1 LENTKIYKRGV
12 RMVEGRLEI
21 EDEVKEILQCIENK
35 KNFVL
40 TGGAGSGKTYSLVSL
55 IQEIGRLYPNKS
67 IICITYTNNAVA
79 EIKSRISNDK
89 LFVSTIHEFLWKI
102 IKKYQKELKETI
114 IELIYREE
122 EKYKK
127 FTLPKDNLEKN
138 EMKINLEYFLNSE
151 IVYDEYYS
159 LKSEEDSKIGHDE
172 VLLIA
177 EKMFEKYS
185 KLCDILKD
193 NANFIFIDEYQDTS
207 EEVTNIFLNHINKS
221 KKENIIGFFGDSM
234 QSIYETGI
242 GNIKDDSLKRIN
254 KIQNRRNPLKVI
266 ELTNKLRD
274 DGIKQIPSKDTQA
287 TNIDEGTGKIKEGNV
302 KFIYSDNNILEEL
315 KKTYIFNDWDFK
327 NTLNTKELRLTHKL
341 NAENSGFNELY
352 NLYTNDFIYSKLISK
367 LKEKKISED
376 EDINNFGYIIE
387 KFPIFSGKGK
397 IKKNILEQVDMK
409 SKKEI
414 EKIKDIEWGKIK
426 NSFIN
431 KDSLLGYKFN
441 GLTEK
446 YESTSNRDK
455 ILQKLDLIYES
466 INLYNENKYVELFKK
481 LKIKISSYEDKIKI
495 RKEMNEL
502 IELMKSQNDKIY
514 EIIDKANNILNI
526 KNDERYIEFIEN
538 KGWYL
543 WNRIKDISFSE
554 YVKSIEYQKEY
565 FPYSTQHSVK
575 GSEFDNVLVIL
586 DNGKWSKYNFNLLLE
601 NIFDENNILD
611 KTKKDIFNRT
621 KKLFYVC
628 CTRAKEN
635 LIVFI
640 QINNQKI
647 NKEKIISNAKEL
659 FGEENV
665 ISGDELINNI

>member
-1 LENTKIYKRGV
+1 
-12 RMVEGRLEI
+12 MVEGKLEI

-35 KNFVL
+35 KNFIL
-40 TGGAGSGKTYSLVSL
+40 TGGAGSGKTHSLVLL

-102 IKKYQKELKETI
+102 IKKYQKELKETM
-114 IELIYREE
+114 IELIYSEE

-172 VLLIA
+172 ILLIA

-207 EEVTNIFLNHINKS
+207 EEVANIFLNHINKS

-234 QSIYETGI
+234 QSIYDSGI

-254 KIQNRRNPLKVI
+254 KIQNRRSSLKVI

-274 DGIKQIPSKDTQA
+274 DGIKQIPSKNTKE
-287 TNIDEGTGKIKEGNV
+287 TNIDEKTGKIKEGNV
-302 KFIYSDNNILEEL
+302 KFIYSNNNILEEL

-341 NAENSGFNELY
+341 NAENSGFKELY

-376 EDINNFGYIIE
+376 EDTNNFGYIIE

-397 IKKNILEQVDMK
+397 IKKNILEQVDIK

-502 IELMKSQNDKIY
+502 IN
-514 EIIDKANNILNI
+514 
-526 KNDERYIEFIEN
+526 
-538 KGWYL
+538 
-543 WNRIKDISFSE
+543 
-554 YVKSIEYQKEY
+554 
-565 FPYSTQHSVK
+565 
-575 GSEFDNVLVIL
+575 
-586 DNGKWSKYNFNLLLE
+586 
-601 NIFDENNILD
+601 
-611 KTKKDIFNRT
+611 
-621 KKLFYVC
+621 
-628 CTRAKEN
+628 
-635 LIVFI
+635 
-640 QINNQKI
+640 
-647 NKEKIISNAKEL
+647 
-659 FGEENV
+659 
-665 ISGDELINNI
+665 

>member
-1 LENTKIYKRGV
+1 
-12 RMVEGRLEI
+12 MVEGRLEI

-177 EKMFEKYS
+177 EKMFEKYF

-274 DGIKQIPSKDTQA
+274 DGIKQIPSKDIQA

-341 NAENSGFNELY
+341 NAENSGFKELY

>member
-1 LENTKIYKRGV
+1 
-12 RMVEGRLEI
+12 MVERRLEI
-21 EDEVKEILQCIENK
+21 EDEVKEMLQYIENK
-35 KNFVL
+35 QNFIL
-40 TGGAGSGKTYSLVSL
+40 TGGAGSGKTYSLISL
-55 IQEIGRLYPNKS
+55 IQEIGRMYPNKS
-67 IICITYTNNAVA
+67 IVCITYTNNAVA

-114 IELIYREE
+114 IELIYSEE

-172 VLLIA
+172 ILLIA

-207 EEVTNIFLNHINKS
+207 EEVANIFLNHINKS

-234 QSIYETGI
+234 QSIYDSGI

-254 KIQNRRNPLKVI
+254 KIQNRRSSLKVI

-274 DGIKQIPSKDTQA
+274 DGIKQIPSKNTKE
-287 TNIDEGTGKIKEGNV
+287 TNIDEKTGKIKEGNV
-302 KFIYSDNNILEEL
+302 KFIYSNNNILEEL
-315 KKTYIFNDWDFK
+315 KKTYIFNDCDFK

-341 NAENSGFNELY
+341 NAENSGFKELY

-376 EDINNFGYIIE
+376 EDTNNFGYIIE

-397 IKKNILEQVDMK
+397 IKKNILEQVDIK

-514 EIIDKANNILNI
+514 QIIDKANNILNI

-538 KGWYL
+538 RGWYL

-575 GSEFDNVLVIL
+575 GSEFNNVLVIL

-665 ISGDELINNI
+665 INGDELINKI

>member
-1 LENTKIYKRGV
+1 
-12 RMVEGRLEI
+12 MVERRLEI
-21 EDEVKEILQCIENK
+21 EDEVKEMLQYIENK
-35 KNFVL
+35 QNFIL
-40 TGGAGSGKTYSLVSL
+40 TGGAGSGKTYSLISL
-55 IQEIGRLYPNKS
+55 IQEIGRMYPNKS
-67 IICITYTNNAVA
+67 IVCITYTNNAVA

-114 IELIYREE
+114 IELIYSEE

-207 EEVTNIFLNHINKS
+207 EEVANIFLNHINKS

-234 QSIYETGI
+234 QSIYDSGI

-254 KIQNRRNPLKVI
+254 KIQNRRSSLKVI

-274 DGIKQIPSKDTQA
+274 DGIKQIPSKNTKE
-287 TNIDEGTGKIKEGNV
+287 TNIDEKTGKIKEENV
-302 KFIYSDNNILEEL
+302 KFIYSNNNILEEL

-341 NAENSGFNELY
+341 NAENSGFKELY

-414 EKIKDIEWGKIK
+414 EKIKDIEWVKIK

-481 LKIKISSYEDKIKI
+481 LKIKIFSYEDKIKI

>member
-1 LENTKIYKRGV
+1 
-12 RMVEGRLEI
+12 MVEGRLEI

-35 KNFVL
+35 KNFIL

-114 IELIYREE
+114 IELIYSEE

-341 NAENSGFNELY
+341 NAEESGFKELY
-352 NLYTNDFIYSKLISK
+352 NLYINDFIYSKLISK
-367 LKEKKISED
+367 LREKKISED

-397 IKKNILEQVDMK
+397 IKKNILEQVDTK
-409 SKKEI
+409 SKEEI

-431 KDSLLGYKFN
+431 KDSLLDYKFN

-466 INLYNENKYVELFKK
+466 INLYSENKYVELFKK

-514 EIIDKANNILNI
+514 EIIEKANNILNI
-526 KNDERYIEFIEN
+526 KNDEKYIEFIGN

-601 NIFDENNILD
+601 NIFDENNIL
-611 KTKKDIFNRT
+611 KKNKIFNRT

-647 NKEKIISNAKEL
+647 TIKKQKVFRKVTKRDRA
-659 FGEENV
+659 
-665 ISGDELINNI
+665 NIYFIEGR

>member
-1 LENTKIYKRGV
+1 
-12 RMVEGRLEI
+12 MVEGRLEI

-79 EIKSRISNDK
+79 EIKSRISNDE

>member
-1 LENTKIYKRGV
+1 
-12 RMVEGRLEI
+12 MVERRLEI
-21 EDEVKEILQCIENK
+21 EDEVKEMLQYIENK
-35 KNFVL
+35 QNFIL
-40 TGGAGSGKTYSLVSL
+40 TGGAGSGKTYSLISL
-55 IQEIGRLYPNKS
+55 IQEIGRMYPNKS
-67 IICITYTNNAVA
+67 IVCITYTNNAVA

-114 IELIYREE
+114 IELIYSEE

-177 EKMFEKYS
+177 EKMFEKYY

-207 EEVTNIFLNHINKS
+207 EEVANIFLNHINKS

-234 QSIYETGI
+234 QSIYDSGI

-254 KIQNRRNPLKVI
+254 KIQNRRSSLKVI

-274 DGIKQIPSKDTQA
+274 DGIKQIPSKNTKE
-287 TNIDEGTGKIKEGNV
+287 TNIDEKTGKIKEGNV
-302 KFIYSDNNILEEL
+302 KFIYSNNNILEEL

-341 NAENSGFNELY
+341 NAENSGFKELY

-502 IELMKSQNDKIY
+502 IELMKSQNNKIY
-514 EIIDKANNILNI
+514 QIIDKANNILNI

-665 ISGDELINNI
+665 INGDELINNI

>member
-1 LENTKIYKRGV
+1 
-12 RMVEGRLEI
+12 MVERRLEI
-21 EDEVKEILQCIENK
+21 EDEVKEMLQYIENK
-35 KNFVL
+35 QNFIL
-40 TGGAGSGKTYSLVSL
+40 TGGAGSGKTYSLISL
-55 IQEIGRLYPNKS
+55 IQEIGRMYPNKS
-67 IICITYTNNAVA
+67 IVCITYTNNAVA

-114 IELIYREE
+114 IELIYSEE

-234 QSIYETGI
+234 QSIYDSGI

-254 KIQNRRNPLKVI
+254 KIQNRRSSLKVI

-274 DGIKQIPSKDTQA
+274 DGIKQIPSKNTKE
-287 TNIDEGTGKIKEGNV
+287 TNIDEKTGKIKEENV
-302 KFIYSDNNILEEL
+302 KFIYSNNNILEEL

-481 LKIKISSYEDKIKI
+481 LKIKIFSYEDKIKI

>member
-1 LENTKIYKRGV
+1 
-12 RMVEGRLEI
+12 MVEGKLEI

-35 KNFVL
+35 KNFIL
-40 TGGAGSGKTYSLVSL
+40 TGGAGSGKTHSLVLL

-114 IELIYREE
+114 IELIYSEE

-138 EMKINLEYFLNSE
+138 KMKINLEYFLNSE

-207 EEVTNIFLNHINKS
+207 EEVANIFLNHINNS

-234 QSIYETGI
+234 QSIYDSGI

-254 KIQNRRNPLKVI
+254 KIQNRRSSLKVI

-274 DGIKQIPSKDTQA
+274 DGIKQIPSKNTKE
-287 TNIDEGTGKIKEGNV
+287 TNIDEKTGKIKEGNV
-302 KFIYSDNNILEEL
+302 KFIYSNNNILEEL

-341 NAENSGFNELY
+341 NAENSGFKELY

-397 IKKNILEQVDMK
+397 IKKNILEQVDIK

-514 EIIDKANNILNI
+514 QIIDKANNILNI

-538 KGWYL
+538 RGWYL

-665 ISGDELINNI
+665 INGDELINNI

>member
-1 LENTKIYKRGV
+1 
-12 RMVEGRLEI
+12 MVEGKLEI

-172 VLLIA
+172 ILLIA

-207 EEVTNIFLNHINKS
+207 EEVANIFLNHINKS

-234 QSIYETGI
+234 QSIYDSGI

-254 KIQNRRNPLKVI
+254 KIQNRRSSLKVI

-274 DGIKQIPSKDTQA
+274 DGIKQIPSKNTKE
-287 TNIDEGTGKIKEGNV
+287 TNIDEKTGKIKEGNV
-302 KFIYSDNNILEEL
+302 KFIYSNNNILEEL

-341 NAENSGFNELY
+341 NAENSGFKELY

-376 EDINNFGYIIE
+376 EDTNNFGYIIE

-397 IKKNILEQVDMK
+397 IKKNILEQVDIK

-575 GSEFDNVLVIL
+575 GSEFNNVLVIL

>member
-1 LENTKIYKRGV
+1 
-12 RMVEGRLEI
+12 MVEGRLEI

-207 EEVTNIFLNHINKS
+207 EEVANIFLNHINKS

-341 NAENSGFNELY
+341 NAENSGFKELY

-481 LKIKISSYEDKIKI
+481 LKIKIFSYEDKIKI

>member
-1 LENTKIYKRGV
+1 
-12 RMVEGRLEI
+12 MVERRLEI
-21 EDEVKEILQCIENK
+21 EDEVKEMLQYIENK
-35 KNFVL
+35 QNFIL
-40 TGGAGSGKTYSLVSL
+40 TGGAGSGKTYSLISL
-55 IQEIGRLYPNKS
+55 IQEIGRMYTNKS
-67 IICITYTNNAVA
+67 IVCITYTNNAVA

-114 IELIYREE
+114 IELIYSEE

-254 KIQNRRNPLKVI
+254 KIQNRRSSLKVI

-274 DGIKQIPSKDTQA
+274 DGIKQIPSKNTKE
-287 TNIDEGTGKIKEGNV
+287 TNIDEKTGKIKEENV
-302 KFIYSDNNILEEL
+302 KFIYSNNNILEEL

-341 NAENSGFNELY
+341 NAENSGFKELY

-367 LKEKKISED
+367 LREKKISED

-514 EIIDKANNILNI
+514 QIIDKANNILNI

-647 NKEKIISNAKEL
+647 NKEKIISNAKKL

-665 ISGDELINNI
+665 INGDELINNI

>member
-1 LENTKIYKRGV
+1 
-12 RMVEGRLEI
+12 MVEGKLEI

-35 KNFVL
+35 KNFIL
-40 TGGAGSGKTYSLVSL
+40 TGGAGSGKTHSLVLL

-102 IKKYQKELKETI
+102 IKKYQKELKETM
-114 IELIYREE
+114 IELIYSEE

-172 VLLIA
+172 ILLIA

-207 EEVTNIFLNHINKS
+207 EEVANIFLNHINKS

-234 QSIYETGI
+234 QSIYDSGI

-254 KIQNRRNPLKVI
+254 KIQNRRSSLKVI

-274 DGIKQIPSKDTQA
+274 DGIKQIPSKNTKE
-287 TNIDEGTGKIKEGNV
+287 TNIDEKTGKIKEGNV
-302 KFIYSDNNILEEL
+302 KFIYSNNNILEEL

-341 NAENSGFNELY
+341 NAENSGFKELY

-376 EDINNFGYIIE
+376 EDTNNFGYIIE

-397 IKKNILEQVDMK
+397 IKKNILEQVDIK

-538 KGWYL
+538 RGWYL

-575 GSEFDNVLVIL
+575 GSKFNNVLVIL

>member
-1 LENTKIYKRGV
+1 
-12 RMVEGRLEI
+12 MVEGRLEI

-35 KNFVL
+35 KNFIL

-102 IKKYQKELKETI
+102 IKKYQKELKETM
-114 IELIYREE
+114 IELIYSEE

-138 EMKINLEYFLNSE
+138 EMKINLGYFLNSE

-172 VLLIA
+172 ILLIA

-207 EEVTNIFLNHINKS
+207 EEVANIFLNHINKS

-234 QSIYETGI
+234 QSIYDSGI

-254 KIQNRRNPLKVI
+254 KIQNRRSSLKVI

-274 DGIKQIPSKDTQA
+274 DGIKQIPSKNTKE
-287 TNIDEGTGKIKEGNV
+287 TNIDEKTGKIKEGNV

-341 NAENSGFNELY
+341 NAENSGFKELY

-659 FGEENV
+659 FGKENV

>member
-1 LENTKIYKRGV
+1 
-12 RMVEGRLEI
+12 MVEGRLEI

-35 KNFVL
+35 KNFIL
-40 TGGAGSGKTYSLVSL
+40 TGGAGSGKTYSLVLL

-102 IKKYQKELKETI
+102 IKKYQKELKETM
-114 IELIYREE
+114 IELIYSEE

-207 EEVTNIFLNHINKS
+207 EEVANIFLNHINKS

-254 KIQNRRNPLKVI
+254 KIQNRRSSLKVI

-274 DGIKQIPSKDTQA
+274 DGIKQIPSKDTKA

-341 NAENSGFNELY
+341 NAEESGFKELY

-647 NKEKIISNAKEL
+647 NKEKIISNAKKL

-665 ISGDELINNI
+665 INGDKLINNI

>member
-1 LENTKIYKRGV
+1 
-12 RMVEGRLEI
+12 MVEGRLEI

-35 KNFVL
+35 KNFIL
-40 TGGAGSGKTYSLVSL
+40 TGGAGSGKTHSLVLL

-102 IKKYQKELKETI
+102 IKKYQKELKETM
-114 IELIYREE
+114 IELIYSEE

-207 EEVTNIFLNHINKS
+207 EEVANIFLNHINKS

-254 KIQNRRNPLKVI
+254 KIQNRRSSLKVI

-274 DGIKQIPSKDTQA
+274 DGIKQIPSKNTKE
-287 TNIDEGTGKIKEGNV
+287 TNIDEKTGKIKEGNV
-302 KFIYSDNNILEEL
+302 KFIYSNNNILEEL

-341 NAENSGFNELY
+341 NAENSGFKELY

-376 EDINNFGYIIE
+376 EDTNNFGYIIE

-397 IKKNILEQVDMK
+397 IKKNILEQVDIK

-575 GSEFDNVLVIL
+575 GSEFNNVLVIL

>member
-1 LENTKIYKRGV
+1 
-12 RMVEGRLEI
+12 MVEGRLEI

-35 KNFVL
+35 KNFIL
-40 TGGAGSGKTYSLVSL
+40 TGGAGSGKTHSLVSL

-114 IELIYREE
+114 IELIYSEE

-138 EMKINLEYFLNSE
+138 EMKINLGYFLNSE

-287 TNIDEGTGKIKEGNV
+287 TNINKGTGKIKEGNV

-341 NAENSGFNELY
+341 NAEESGFKELY
-352 NLYTNDFIYSKLISK
+352 NLYINDFIYSKLISK

-397 IKKNILEQVDMK
+397 ENILKQADTK
-409 SKKEI
+409 SKEEI

-431 KDSLLGYKFN
+431 KDSLLDYKFN

-466 INLYNENKYVELFKK
+466 INLYSENKYVELFKK

-647 NKEKIISNAKEL
+647 NKEKIISNAKKL

-665 ISGDELINNI
+665 INGDKLINNI

>member
-1 LENTKIYKRGV
+1 
-12 RMVEGRLEI
+12 MVEGKLEI

-35 KNFVL
+35 KNFIL
-40 TGGAGSGKTYSLVSL
+40 TGGAGSGKTHSLVLL

-102 IKKYQKELKETI
+102 IKKYQKELKETM
-114 IELIYREE
+114 IELIYSEE

-172 VLLIA
+172 ILLIA

-207 EEVTNIFLNHINKS
+207 EEVANIFLNHINKS

-234 QSIYETGI
+234 QSIYDSGI

-254 KIQNRRNPLKVI
+254 KIQNRRSSLKVI

-274 DGIKQIPSKDTQA
+274 DGIKQIPSKNTKE
-287 TNIDEGTGKIKEGNV
+287 TNIDEKTGKIKEGNV
-302 KFIYSDNNILEEL
+302 KFIYSNNNILEEL

-341 NAENSGFNELY
+341 NAENSGFKELY

-376 EDINNFGYIIE
+376 EDTNNFGYIIE

-397 IKKNILEQVDMK
+397 IKKNILEQVDIK

-514 EIIDKANNILNI
+514 EIIDKDNNILNI

-538 KGWYL
+538 RGWYL

-575 GSEFDNVLVIL
+575 GSEFNNVLVIL

>member
-1 LENTKIYKRGV
+1 
-12 RMVEGRLEI
+12 MVERRLEI
-21 EDEVKEILQCIENK
+21 EDEVKEMLQYIENK
-35 KNFVL
+35 QNFIL
-40 TGGAGSGKTYSLVSL
+40 TGGAGSGKTYSLISL
-55 IQEIGRLYPNKS
+55 IQEIGRMYPNKS
-67 IICITYTNNAVA
+67 IVCITYTNNAVA

-114 IELIYREE
+114 IELIYSEE

-207 EEVTNIFLNHINKS
+207 EEVANIFLNHINKS

-234 QSIYETGI
+234 QSIYDSGI

-254 KIQNRRNPLKVI
+254 KIQNRRSSLKVI

-274 DGIKQIPSKDTQA
+274 DGIKQIPSKNTKE
-287 TNIDEGTGKIKEGNV
+287 TNIDEKTGKIKEGNV
-302 KFIYSDNNILEEL
+302 KFIYSNNNILEEL

-341 NAENSGFNELY
+341 NAENSGFKELY
-352 NLYTNDFIYSKLISK
+352 NLYTNDFIYSRLISK

-514 EIIDKANNILNI
+514 QIIDKANNILNI

-665 ISGDELINNI
+665 INGDELINNI

>member
-1 LENTKIYKRGV
+1 
-12 RMVEGRLEI
+12 MVEGKLEI

-35 KNFVL
+35 KNFIL
-40 TGGAGSGKTYSLVSL
+40 TGGAGSGKTHSLVLL

-102 IKKYQKELKETI
+102 IKKYQKELKETM
-114 IELIYREE
+114 IELIYSEE

-207 EEVTNIFLNHINKS
+207 EEVANIFLNHINKS

-234 QSIYETGI
+234 QSIYDSGI

-254 KIQNRRNPLKVI
+254 KIQNRRSSLKVI

-274 DGIKQIPSKDTQA
+274 DGIKQIPSKNTKE
-287 TNIDEGTGKIKEGNV
+287 TNIDEKTGKIKEGNV
-302 KFIYSDNNILEEL
+302 KFIYSNNNILEEL

-341 NAENSGFNELY
+341 NAENSGFKELY

-376 EDINNFGYIIE
+376 EDISNFGYIIE
-387 KFPIFSGKGK
+387 KFPIFLGKGK

>member
-1 LENTKIYKRGV
+1 
-12 RMVEGRLEI
+12 MVEGRLEI

-207 EEVTNIFLNHINKS
+207 EEVANIFLNHINKS

-274 DGIKQIPSKDTQA
+274 DGIKQIPSKDIQA

-341 NAENSGFNELY
+341 NAENSGFKELY

-481 LKIKISSYEDKIKI
+481 LKIKIFSYEDKIKI

>member
-1 LENTKIYKRGV
+1 
-12 RMVEGRLEI
+12 MVEGRLEI

-35 KNFVL
+35 KNFIL

-102 IKKYQKELKETI
+102 IKKYQKELKETM
-114 IELIYREE
+114 IELIYSEE

>member
-1 LENTKIYKRGV
+1 
-12 RMVEGRLEI
+12 MVERRLEI
-21 EDEVKEILQCIENK
+21 EDEVKEMLQYIENK
-35 KNFVL
+35 QNFIL
-40 TGGAGSGKTYSLVSL
+40 TGGAGSGKTYSLISL
-55 IQEIGRLYPNKS
+55 IQEIGRMYPNKS
-67 IICITYTNNAVA
+67 IVCITYTNNAVA

-114 IELIYREE
+114 IELIYSEE

-207 EEVTNIFLNHINKS
+207 EEVANIFLNHINKS

-234 QSIYETGI
+234 QSIYDSGI

-254 KIQNRRNPLKVI
+254 KIQNRRSSLKVI

-274 DGIKQIPSKDTQA
+274 DGIKQIPSKNTKE
-287 TNIDEGTGKIKEGNV
+287 TNIDEKTGKIKEGNV
-302 KFIYSDNNILEEL
+302 KFIYSNNNILEEL

-341 NAENSGFNELY
+341 NAENSGFKELY
-352 NLYTNDFIYSKLISK
+352 NLYTNDFIYSRLISK

-466 INLYNENKYVELFKK
+466 INLYNENKYIELFKK

-514 EIIDKANNILNI
+514 QIIDKANNILNI

-665 ISGDELINNI
+665 INGDELINNI

>member
-1 LENTKIYKRGV
+1 
-12 RMVEGRLEI
+12 MVERRLEI
-21 EDEVKEILQCIENK
+21 EDEVKEMLQYIENK
-35 KNFVL
+35 QNFIL
-40 TGGAGSGKTYSLVSL
+40 TGGAGSGKTYSLISL
-55 IQEIGRLYPNKS
+55 IQEIGRMYPNKS
-67 IICITYTNNAVA
+67 IVCITYTNNAVA

-114 IELIYREE
+114 IELIYSEE

-172 VLLIA
+172 ILLIA

-207 EEVTNIFLNHINKS
+207 EEVANIFLNHINKS

-234 QSIYETGI
+234 QSIYDSGI

-254 KIQNRRNPLKVI
+254 KIQNRRSSLKVI

-274 DGIKQIPSKDTQA
+274 DGIKQIPSKNTKE
-287 TNIDEGTGKIKEGNV
+287 TNIDEKTGKIKEGNV
-302 KFIYSDNNILEEL
+302 KFIYSNNNILEEL

-341 NAENSGFNELY
+341 NAENSGFKELY

-397 IKKNILEQVDMK
+397 IKKNILEQVDIK

-514 EIIDKANNILNI
+514 QIIDKANNILNI

-538 KGWYL
+538 RGWYL

-575 GSEFDNVLVIL
+575 GSEFNNVLVIL

-665 ISGDELINNI
+665 INGDELINKI

>member
-1 LENTKIYKRGV
+1 
-12 RMVEGRLEI
+12 MVERRLEI
-21 EDEVKEILQCIENK
+21 EDEVKEMLQYIENK
-35 KNFVL
+35 QNFIL
-40 TGGAGSGKTYSLVSL
+40 TGGAGSGKTYSLISL
-55 IQEIGRLYPNKS
+55 IQEIGRMYPNKS
-67 IICITYTNNAVA
+67 IVCITYTNNAVA

-114 IELIYREE
+114 IELIYSEE

-207 EEVTNIFLNHINKS
+207 EEVANIFLNHINKS

-274 DGIKQIPSKDTQA
+274 DGIKQIPSKNTKE
-287 TNIDEGTGKIKEGNV
+287 TNIDEKTGKIKEENV
-302 KFIYSDNNILEEL
+302 KFIYSNNNILEEL

-341 NAENSGFNELY
+341 NAENSGFKELY

-481 LKIKISSYEDKIKI
+481 LKIKIFSYEDKIKI

>member
-1 LENTKIYKRGV
+1 
-12 RMVEGRLEI
+12 MVERRLEI
-21 EDEVKEILQCIENK
+21 EDEVKEMLQYIENK
-35 KNFVL
+35 QNFIL
-40 TGGAGSGKTYSLVSL
+40 TGGAGSGKTYSLISL
-55 IQEIGRLYPNKS
+55 IQEIGRMYPNKS
-67 IICITYTNNAVA
+67 IVCITYTNNAVA

-114 IELIYREE
+114 IELIYSEE

-207 EEVTNIFLNHINKS
+207 EEVANIFLNHINKS

-254 KIQNRRNPLKVI
+254 KIQNRRSSLKVI

-274 DGIKQIPSKDTQA
+274 DGIKQIPSKNTKE
-287 TNIDEGTGKIKEGNV
+287 TNIDEKTGKIKEENV
-302 KFIYSDNNILEEL
+302 KFIYSNNNILEEL

-341 NAENSGFNELY
+341 NAENSGFKELY

-481 LKIKISSYEDKIKI
+481 LKIKIFSYEDKIKI

>member
-1 LENTKIYKRGV
+1 
-12 RMVEGRLEI
+12 MVEGKLEI

-35 KNFVL
+35 KNFIL
-40 TGGAGSGKTYSLVSL
+40 TGGAGSGKTHSLVLL

-102 IKKYQKELKETI
+102 IKKYQKELKETM
-114 IELIYREE
+114 IELIYSEE

-172 VLLIA
+172 ILLIA

-207 EEVTNIFLNHINKS
+207 EEVANIFLNHINKS

-234 QSIYETGI
+234 QSIYDSGI

-254 KIQNRRNPLKVI
+254 KIQNRRSSLKVI

-274 DGIKQIPSKDTQA
+274 DGIKQIPSKNTKE
-287 TNIDEGTGKIKEGNV
+287 TNIDEKTGKIKEGNV
-302 KFIYSDNNILEEL
+302 KFIYSNNNILEEL

-341 NAENSGFNELY
+341 NAENSGFKELY

-376 EDINNFGYIIE
+376 EDTNNFGYIIE

-538 KGWYL
+538 RGWYL

-575 GSEFDNVLVIL
+575 GSEFNNVLVIL

>member
-1 LENTKIYKRGV
+1 
-12 RMVEGRLEI
+12 MVEGKLEI

-35 KNFVL
+35 KNFIL
-40 TGGAGSGKTYSLVSL
+40 TGGAGSGKTHSLVLL

-177 EKMFEKYS
+177 EKMFEKYP

-341 NAENSGFNELY
+341 NAENSGFKELY

>member
-12 RMVEGRLEI
+12 RMVEGKLEI

-35 KNFVL
+35 KNFIL
-40 TGGAGSGKTYSLVSL
+40 TGGAGSGKTHSLVLL

-102 IKKYQKELKETI
+102 IKKYQKELKETM
-114 IELIYREE
+114 IELIYSEE

-172 VLLIA
+172 ILLIA

-207 EEVTNIFLNHINKS
+207 EEVANIFLNHINKS

-234 QSIYETGI
+234 QSIYDSGI

-254 KIQNRRNPLKVI
+254 KIQNRRSSLKVI

-274 DGIKQIPSKDTQA
+274 DGIKQIPSKNTKE
-287 TNIDEGTGKIKEGNV
+287 TNIDEKTGKIKEGNV
-302 KFIYSDNNILEEL
+302 KFIYSNNNILEEL

-341 NAENSGFNELY
+341 NAENSGFKELY

-376 EDINNFGYIIE
+376 EDTNNFGYIIE

-397 IKKNILEQVDMK
+397 IKKNILEQVDIK

-538 KGWYL
+538 RGWYL

-575 GSEFDNVLVIL
+575 GSKFNNVLVIL

>member
-1 LENTKIYKRGV
+1 
-12 RMVEGRLEI
+12 MVEGRLEI

-35 KNFVL
+35 KNFIL
-40 TGGAGSGKTYSLVSL
+40 TGGAGSGKTHSLVLL

-102 IKKYQKELKETI
+102 IKKYQKELKETM
-114 IELIYREE
+114 IELIYSEE

-159 LKSEEDSKIGHDE
+159 LKSEENSKIGHDE
-172 VLLIA
+172 VLLIV

-242 GNIKDDSLKRIN
+242 GNIKNDSLKRIN

-266 ELTNKLRD
+266 ELTNRLRD

-287 TNIDEGTGKIKEGNV
+287 TNINEGTGKIKEGNV

-341 NAENSGFNELY
+341 NAEESGFKELY
-352 NLYTNDFIYSKLISK
+352 SLYINDFIYSKLISK

-387 KFPIFSGKGK
+387 KIPIFSGKGK

-431 KDSLLGYKFN
+431 KTHY
-441 GLTEK
+441 
-446 YESTSNRDK
+446 
-455 ILQKLDLIYES
+455 
-466 INLYNENKYVELFKK
+466 
-481 LKIKISSYEDKIKI
+481 
-495 RKEMNEL
+495 
-502 IELMKSQNDKIY
+502 
-514 EIIDKANNILNI
+514 
-526 KNDERYIEFIEN
+526 
-538 KGWYL
+538 
-543 WNRIKDISFSE
+543 
-554 YVKSIEYQKEY
+554 
-565 FPYSTQHSVK
+565 
-575 GSEFDNVLVIL
+575 
-586 DNGKWSKYNFNLLLE
+586 
-601 NIFDENNILD
+601 
-611 KTKKDIFNRT
+611 
-621 KKLFYVC
+621 
-628 CTRAKEN
+628 
-635 LIVFI
+635 
-640 QINNQKI
+640 
-647 NKEKIISNAKEL
+647 
-659 FGEENV
+659 
-665 ISGDELINNI
+665 

>member
-1 LENTKIYKRGV
+1 
-12 RMVEGRLEI
+12 MVEERLEI

-79 EIKSRISNDK
+79 EIKSKISNDK

-114 IELIYREE
+114 IELIYSEE

-138 EMKINLEYFLNSE
+138 EMKINLGYFLNSE

-159 LKSEEDSKIGHDE
+159 LKSEENSKIGHDE

-274 DGIKQIPSKDTQA
+274 DGIKQIPSKDTKA

-341 NAENSGFNELY
+341 NAENSGFKELY

-526 KNDERYIEFIEN
+526 KNDERYIEFIG
-538 KGWYL
+538 KIVYY
-543 WNRIKDISFSE
+543 IM
-554 YVKSIEYQKEY
+554 VY
-565 FPYSTQHSVK
+565 FGYRFPFK
-575 GSEFDNVLVIL
+575 PKFR
-586 DNGKWSKYNFNLLLE
+586 K
-601 NIFDENNILD
+601 
-611 KTKKDIFNRT
+611 R
-621 KKLFYVC
+621 
-628 CTRAKEN
+628 RR
-635 LIVFI
+635 
-640 QINNQKI
+640 
-647 NKEKIISNAKEL
+647 
-659 FGEENV
+659 
-665 ISGDELINNI
+665 

>member
-1 LENTKIYKRGV
+1 
-12 RMVEGRLEI
+12 MVEGKLEI

-35 KNFVL
+35 KNFIL
-40 TGGAGSGKTYSLVSL
+40 TGGAGSGKTHSLVLL

-79 EIKSRISNDK
+79 EMKSRISNDK

-102 IKKYQKELKETI
+102 IKKYQKELKETM
-114 IELIYREE
+114 IELIYSEE

-159 LKSEEDSKIGHDE
+159 LKSEENSKIGHDE

-221 KKENIIGFFGDSM
+221 KKENTIGFFGDSM

-266 ELTNKLRD
+266 ELTNRLRD

-341 NAENSGFNELY
+341 NAEESGFKELY
-352 NLYTNDFIYSKLISK
+352 NLYINDFIYSKLISK

-397 IKKNILEQVDMK
+397 ENILKQADTK
-409 SKKEI
+409 SKEEI

-431 KDSLLGYKFN
+431 KDSLLDYKFN

-466 INLYNENKYVELFKK
+466 INLYSENKYVELFKK

-526 KNDERYIEFIEN
+526 KNDEKYIEFIGN

-586 DNGKWSKYNFNLLLE
+586 DNGKWNMYNFNLLLE
-601 NIFDENNILD
+601 NIFNENNILEER
-611 KTKKDIFNRT
+611 KKDIFNRT

-647 NKEKIISNAKEL
+647 NKEKIISNAKKL
-659 FGEENV
+659 FGEKNV
-665 ISGDELINNI
+665 INGDKLINNI

>member
-1 LENTKIYKRGV
+1 
-12 RMVEGRLEI
+12 MVEGRLEI

-526 KNDERYIEFIEN
+526 KNDEKYIEFIEN

-601 NIFDENNILD
+601 NIFDENNILE
-611 KTKKDIFNRT
+611 KNKIFNRT

-647 NKEKIISNAKEL
+647 NKEKIISNAKKL

-665 ISGDELINNI
+665 INGDKLINNI

>member
-1 LENTKIYKRGV
+1 
-12 RMVEGRLEI
+12 MVEGKLEI

-35 KNFVL
+35 KNFIL
-40 TGGAGSGKTYSLVSL
+40 TGGAGSGKTHSLVLL

-341 NAENSGFNELY
+341 NAENSGFKELY

>member
-1 LENTKIYKRGV
+1 
-12 RMVEGRLEI
+12 MVEGRLEI

-35 KNFVL
+35 KNFIL
-40 TGGAGSGKTYSLVSL
+40 TGGAGSGKTYSLVLL

-102 IKKYQKELKETI
+102 IKKYQKELKETM
-114 IELIYREE
+114 IELIYSEE

-207 EEVTNIFLNHINKS
+207 EEVANIFLNHINKS

-254 KIQNRRNPLKVI
+254 KIQNRRSSLKVI

-274 DGIKQIPSKDTQA
+274 DGIKQIPSKDTKA

-341 NAENSGFNELY
+341 NAEESGFKELY
-352 NLYTNDFIYSKLISK
+352 NLYINDFIYSKLISK
-367 LKEKKISED
+367 LREKKISED

-647 NKEKIISNAKEL
+647 NKEKIISNAKKL

-665 ISGDELINNI
+665 INGDELINNI

>member
-1 LENTKIYKRGV
+1 
-12 RMVEGRLEI
+12 MVERRLEI
-21 EDEVKEILQCIENK
+21 EDEVKEMLQYIENK
-35 KNFVL
+35 QNFIL
-40 TGGAGSGKTYSLVSL
+40 TGGAGSGKTYSLISL
-55 IQEIGRLYPNKS
+55 IQEIGRMYPNKS
-67 IICITYTNNAVA
+67 IVCITYTNNAVA

-114 IELIYREE
+114 IELIYSEE

-234 QSIYETGI
+234 QSIYDSGI

-274 DGIKQIPSKDTQA
+274 DGIKQIPSKNTKE
-287 TNIDEGTGKIKEGNV
+287 TNIDEKTGKIKEENV
-302 KFIYSDNNILEEL
+302 KFIYSNNNILEEL

-481 LKIKISSYEDKIKI
+481 LKIKIFSYEDKIKI